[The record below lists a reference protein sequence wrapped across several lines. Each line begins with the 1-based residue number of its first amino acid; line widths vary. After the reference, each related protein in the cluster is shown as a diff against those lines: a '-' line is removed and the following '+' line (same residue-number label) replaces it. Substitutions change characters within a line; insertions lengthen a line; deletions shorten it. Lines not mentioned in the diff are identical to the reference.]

1 MARRGPARTLTEDV
15 YRQLRAD
22 VLAGR
27 LSPGEPLKAAELGI
41 RFSVSVAVVREVLT
55 RLAEQGLARSEPNR
69 GFIVTP
75 LSHDDLR
82 ALVEARAINESA
94 ALRASLQRGDLEWES
109 GVIAAHHR
117 LARTA
122 EYEPDDPVR
131 ITEEWAAAHTVFH
144 ASLLQ
149 ACGNGTLLDIC
160 ARLWSA
166 TELYR
171 RWSLPHDARRDVPAE
186 HAAIT
191 GAALARD
198 VQTATELLVAHMHR
212 TTDVLLGVEPGGRTD

>member
-41 RFSVSVAVVREVLT
+41 RFDVSVAVVREVLT

-82 ALVEARAINESA
+82 SLVEARSINESA
-94 ALRASLQRGDLEWES
+94 ALRSSLERGDLEWEG
-109 GVIAAHHR
+109 GVLAAHHR
-117 LARTA
+117 LAHTA
-122 EYEPDDPVR
+122 EYESDDPAR
-131 ITEEWAAAHTVFH
+131 ISEEWAAAHTIFH
-144 ASLLQ
+144 ASLIG
-149 ACGNGTLLDIC
+149 ACGNPTLLEIC
-160 ARLWSA
+160 ARLWNAS
-166 TELYR
+166 ELYR
-171 RWSLPHDARRDVPAE
+171 RWSLPHDSRRDVPAE
-186 HAAIT
+186 HSAIMT
-191 GAALARD
+191 AALAREIPR
-198 VQTATELLVAHMHR
+198 ATELLRNHMWR
-212 TTDVLLGVEPGGRTD
+212 TTDVLLGLEPGSS

>member
-1 MARRGPARTLTEDV
+1 MARRGPAKTLTEDV
-15 YRQLRAD
+15 YLQLRAD

-27 LSPGEPLKAAELGI
+27 LSPGEPLKAAELGT
-41 RFSVSVAVVREVLT
+41 RFAVSIAVVREALT

-69 GFIVTP
+69 GFEVTP

-82 ALVEARAINESA
+82 ALVEARAINDGA
-94 ALRASLQRGDLEWES
+94 ALRASLERGDLEWES
-109 GVIAAHHR
+109 VVIAAHHR
-117 LARTA
+117 LAHTV
-122 EYEPDDPVR
+122 EFELDDPAR
-131 ITEEWAAAHTVFH
+131 ITEEWASAHTVFH

-171 RWSLPHDARRDVPAE
+171 RWSLPHDARRDLPGE
-186 HAAIT
+186 HAALMT
-191 GAALARD
+191 AALARD
-198 VQTATELLVAHMHR
+198 VPTATELLLAHMRR
-212 TTDVLLGVEPGGRTD
+212 TTDGLRGVETAAR

>member
-1 MARRGPARTLTEDV
+1 MARRGPAKTLTEDV
-15 YRQLRAD
+15 YLQLRAD

-27 LSPGEPLKAAELGI
+27 LSPGEPLKAAELGA
-41 RFSVSVAVVREVLT
+41 RFTVSVAVVREALT

-94 ALRASLQRGDLEWES
+94 ALRASLELGDLDWES

-117 LARTA
+117 LARTP
-122 EYEPDDPVR
+122 EYEVDDPAR
-131 ITEEWAAAHTVFH
+131 ITEDWAAAHTVFH
-144 ASLLQ
+144 ASLLG
-149 ACGNGTLLDIC
+149 ACGNATLLDIC

-171 RWSLPHDARRDVPAE
+171 RWSIPHDARRDLPTE
-186 HAAIT
+186 HAALMT
-191 GAALARD
+191 AALARD
-198 VQTATELLVAHMHR
+198 VAGATDLLLAHMRR
-212 TTDVLLGVEPGGRTD
+212 TTDVLRGVDVGAD